1 VFVLAVHS
9 TTPYLGVALTKED
22 RILCEKV
29 LPPGREHL
37 ENLVPMIAS
46 LMGEVR
52 IDPEQVHGFAVAKGP
67 GSFSG
72 IRVGMAA
79 VKGMALALGKAVA
92 GISSLELLAWQALK
106 TRERGVPVIDAR
118 RGEIYTAVYGKGK
131 GRLELL
137 DGPALIL
144 RAKLSNFV
152 EPHEEGLILCG
163 DEVTEGLV
171 APGRNLVRRPVQ
183 VPSVAACAILAW
195 QRFRNGEADELHSLA
210 PLYIRRS
217 DAEEN
222 KNCSPPSRIDSLR

>member
-1 VFVLAVHS
+1 MFVLAVHS
-9 TTPYLGVALTKED
+9 TTPYLGVAVTEED

-37 ENLVPMIAS
+37 ENLLPMIAS
-46 LMGEVR
+46 LMEEAR
-52 IDPEQVHGFAVAKGP
+52 IDLEQVNGFAVAKGP

-92 GISSLELLAWQALK
+92 GISSLEILAWQALK
-106 TRERGVPVIDAR
+106 TGERGLPVIDAR
-118 RGEIYTAVYGKGK
+118 RGEIYTALYGKGK

-137 DGPALIL
+137 DGPTLIS
-144 RAKLSNFV
+144 RATLNHFV
-152 EPHEEGLILCG
+152 EPYREGLILCG

-171 APGRNLVRRPVQ
+171 AQGCNVIRRPVQ
-183 VPSVAACAILAW
+183 VPSAAACAILAW
-195 QRFRNGEADELHSLA
+195 QRFRHGAADELHALA

-217 DAEEN
+217 DAEE
-222 KNCSPPSRIDSLR
+222 KKRSSPSRVDSLG